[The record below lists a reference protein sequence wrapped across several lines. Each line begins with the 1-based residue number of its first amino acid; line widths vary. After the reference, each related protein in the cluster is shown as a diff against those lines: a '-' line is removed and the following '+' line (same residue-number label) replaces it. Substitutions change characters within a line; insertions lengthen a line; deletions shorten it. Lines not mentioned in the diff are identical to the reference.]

1 MEGGLPHTLKDTTI
15 TLPHPLVSG
24 WRPIL
29 NLWFGR
35 SPPLRHGESAERI
48 LITCSESGHD
58 PPPDFASARAAARAM
73 ASQRF
78 WTARSP

>member
-1 MEGGLPHTLKDTTI
+1 MEGGLPHTIFKGYDDQHYPIPRQRLASNSQ
-15 TLPHPLVSG
+15 PLVWSE
-24 WRPIL
+24 
-29 NLWFGR
+29 
-35 SPPLRHGESAERI
+35 PPLRHGESAERI

-78 WTARSP
+78 WTA